1 MKERSRKGRR
11 EAFTGEPRS
20 EGKEAGM
27 DGWRR
32 GGIMRI
38 TDKGV
43 DHKSPRID
51 QRSQQH
57 RLGKDVGRGEIK

>member
-1 MKERSRKGRR
+1 MKERGRKGRK
-11 EAFTGEPRS
+11 EVFTGEPRS
-20 EGKEAGM
+20 EGKEVGM
-27 DGWRR
+27 DGWR

-43 DHKSPRID
+43 DHKSLRTH